1 MTVTGPLLAVA
12 VGVLAAMFVASGV
25 PKLRRPFDSAL
36 AMVRFGVL
44 KRIRPVAG
52 RALGGAEVLLGVALV
67 ASPSPRWPA
76 LAGVAL
82 LAVFT
87 TLVAV
92 ALARG
97 RSFEC
102 ACFGTGERISWST
115 VARNVVYI
123 AAAAGVAAA
132 SQPPADR
139 LLGLLAGVLIVCGY
153 LVLSTMATLRP
164 FATTLDGN
172 GAADG

>member
-1 MTVTGPLLAVA
+1 MTVTGPALAVA
-12 VGVLAAMFVASGV
+12 TGALAAMFVASGV

-36 AMVRFGVL
+36 AMVRFGVSQ
-44 KRIRPVAG
+44 RIRPAAG
-52 RALGGAEVLLGVALV
+52 RVLGAVEVLLGVALV
-67 ASPSPRWPA
+67 ASPSPRWPT
-76 LAGVAL
+76 LAGIVL
-82 LAVFT
+82 LVVFT

-102 ACFGTGERISWST
+102 ACFGAGERISWAT
-115 VARNVVYI
+115 VGRNAVCI
-123 AAAAGVAAA
+123 AVAAGVAATGQA
-132 SQPPADR
+132 PADR

-153 LVLSTMATLRP
+153 LVLSTMVTLRP
-164 FATTLDGN
+164 FATTLDES